1 MPLFLGGNSQLLT
14 LQQQHIY
21 THFLRMFNTKKK
33 IINYL
38 YVLSHIIEDE
48 TLIFSRFFVIKDN
61 VVARHHL
68 V

>member
-1 MPLFLGGNSQLLT
+1 
-14 LQQQHIY
+14 
-21 THFLRMFNTKKK
+21 MFNTKKK

-68 V
+68 VWAIDDKGCWWTFIVNEINSEWEAS